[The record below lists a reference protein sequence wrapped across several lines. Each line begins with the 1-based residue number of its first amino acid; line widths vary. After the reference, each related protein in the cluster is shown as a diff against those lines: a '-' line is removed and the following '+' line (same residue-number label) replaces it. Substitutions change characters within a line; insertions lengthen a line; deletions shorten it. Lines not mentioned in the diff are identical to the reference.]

1 MDIWGDYD
9 QWATDYQVQVAM
21 TVLDEVQEEL
31 AIDPDRFAALEP
43 DSQTFACEFNRIPH
57 I

>member
-21 TVLDEVQEEL
+21 TVLDESPDHVTVL
-31 AIDPDRFAALEP
+31 MLFDGPKGGRPSIYRIDWV
-43 DSQTFACEFNRIPH
+43 
-57 I
+57 